1 MRGLTEQATTIFA
14 TSANAKESPATEGA
28 VIEKVPMK
36 GGPENSKEFVE
47 MNFQVR
53 YTDDEEKPIKA

>member
-1 MRGLTEQATTIFA
+1 
-14 TSANAKESPATEGA
+14 
-28 VIEKVPMK
+28 MK

-47 MNFQVR
+47 MNFQVK